1 MWRDLISGLAPSVSF
16 SDPSTEAEFAE
27 AEAALGGPLPEPLV
41 DLLRESDGVVGEYG
55 LGLVWP
61 LRRVVEDNLAFR
73 SNPDFRD
80 LYMPFDPL
88 LFFAD
93 AGNGDQFAFV
103 WTPRRD
109 EVFVWDHE
117 SDSRRWVAQSLERY
131 LEWWLT
137 GRIVL

>member
-1 MWRDLISGLAPSVSF
+1 VWRDLISEVAASANFAPPITDAELAQ
-16 SDPSTEAEFAE
+16 
-27 AEAALGGPLPEPLV
+27 AAATLGGSLPEPLV
-41 DLLRESDGVVGEYG
+41 DLLRESNGVEGEHG

-61 LRRVVEDNLAFR
+61 LERIVQDNILFR
-73 SNPDFRD
+73 SNPDFAEI
-80 LYMPFDPL
+80 YMPFDPL

-131 LEWWLT
+131 IEWWLT